1 MKLQKDLK
9 LIIADELARNS
20 EKYQEEIWDLVITGL
35 ERSSELELTN
45 LAERMSVDIED
56 EEF

>member
-9 LIIADELARNS
+9 LIIADELALNS
-20 EKYQEEIWDLVITGL
+20 EKYQEEIWVLITLGL
-35 ERSSELELTN
+35 KKLSELELN
-45 LAERMSVDIED
+45 QLAERMSVDIED